1 MRRRLR
7 RRRRGRAHALARPEP
22 RGPLD
27 IGRPGAPACRCRP
40 ARGPPPAPARC
51 DRPAGGG
58 ARQRA
63 RTCVAEPPPAGGL
76 LPRLLYTLCS
86 FAYTGRGRRRRRFAQ
101 CAAGRCVAARTPMA
115 PRAVPCEASVVAGE
129 RSCTC
134 PRRRRRPPT
143 HPRDDSRGQLDLSRD
158 VALTRCCAPMSAYV
172 ALRTRRCSS
181 PLEHSAWMDDPSIL
195 ARACQ
200 YARGGRARRRRLLD
214 SKPRRRRRPRPA
226 ARPAAREETVVD
238 GASAP
243 AREDD
248 DGGPHAA
255 SPCTSDP
262 PATGPRSR
270 CEHHGSLAGARALRG
285 LSPDRAASSLHR
297 EIDYPAAVPAPPG
310 RLRERPSAFRS
321 PAIATLR
328 THTARPRLLLA
339 LARGSRSVRATRGTG
354 LDQVQSRTVPL
365 LPHTSIRD

>member
-1 MRRRLR
+1 MS
-7 RRRRGRAHALARPEP
+7 
-22 RGPLD
+22 
-27 IGRPGAPACRCRP
+27 
-40 ARGPPPAPARC
+40 
-51 DRPAGGG
+51 
-58 ARQRA
+58 
-63 RTCVAEPPPAGGL
+63 T
-76 LPRLLYTLCS
+76 T
-86 FAYTGRGRRRRRFAQ
+86 
-101 CAAGRCVAARTPMA
+101 TPSS
-115 PRAVPCEASVVAGE
+115 PD
-129 RSCTC
+129 
-134 PRRRRRPPT
+134 T
-143 HPRDDSRGQLDLSRD
+143 HPRDDSRGQLDLSRGM
-158 VALTRCCAPMSAYV
+158 ALTRCCAPMSAYV

-214 SKPRRRRRPRPA
+214 SKPRRRQRPRPA

-262 PATGPRSR
+262 LATGPRSR

-321 PAIATLR
+321 PAIATPH
-328 THTARPRLLLA
+328 THSSSSW
-339 LARGSRSVRATRGTG
+339 LAREVRSGDARHWSRSSTVPH
-354 LDQVQSRTVPL
+354 RTVAPAHL
-365 LPHTSIRD
+365 HTRLKHDACPPSAMRAPRALTDRR